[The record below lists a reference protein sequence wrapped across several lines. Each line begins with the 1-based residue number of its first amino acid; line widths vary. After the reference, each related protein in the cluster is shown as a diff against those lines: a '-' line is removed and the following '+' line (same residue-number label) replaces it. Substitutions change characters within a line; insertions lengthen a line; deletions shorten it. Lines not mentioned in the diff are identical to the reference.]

1 MSTAIEPSK
10 AQLIPS
16 TEMKGLE
23 LALGELRNEAA
34 VLPELKAKAD
44 ALTVTTPN
52 QYAEAGALLTQVR
65 SVKKAGAFK
74 INPFLEIAKRVSDF
88 LRNERTE
95 HENKCLAIDET
106 ISYKMSDFKRRE
118 REAAEAEERK
128 INEERRRA
136 AAKEFEEK
144 LKEAAVQAAEERKKR
159 EKEIA
164 EAQKSGEV
172 KKREAERLKKE
183 AAEQEAR
190 AKRQAEE
197 DARIAAA
204 NVQDVKVLPSTPKV
218 AGIRGRVNWKFRFVD
233 PNRIPRC
240 YMMPDEVKIGQMVR
254 AEKDKKR
261 AEGICPGIEVYSED
275 AV

>member
-1 MSTAIEPSK
+1 MNTAIEPRNT
-10 AQLIPS
+10 QLIPS

-23 LALGELRNEAA
+23 MALGELRNEAA

-95 HENKCLAIDET
+95 HENKCLAIDDA

-136 AAKEFEEK
+136 AE
-144 LKEAAVQAAEERKKR
+144 KEAEAKRKEAEAQAAEERKKR

-197 DARIAAA
+197 EARIAAA

-218 AGIRGRVNWKFRFVD
+218 AGIRGRVNWRFRIVNAD
-233 PNRIPRC
+233 LIPRQ
-240 YMMPDEVKIGQMVR
+240 YLIPDEVSIGQMVR
-254 AEKDKKR
+254 NAKDKAKAEKS
-261 AEGICPGIEVYSED
+261 CPGIEVYSED